1 MPQLVR
7 RLLSLVVA
15 LLACFL
21 SIQGHA
27 EEEQELLINAG
38 LETPAPIVTVRVV
51 FSLSLSLS
59 LSLFSMGLICL
70 LILGRSLFHRRSL
83 HSLFTS

>member
-59 LSLFSMGLICL
+59 LFSMGLICL